1 MGHNDVRTTEGYII
15 KTDEKDDEDL
25 SYCPTNLSN
34 FRLRTKP
41 LKRQIFKKRNNKLI
55 AINMTTF
62 DRLEKKVD
70 NLTEMIRKLSKEN
83 R

>member
-1 MGHNDVRTTEGYII
+1 MGHNDIRTTEGYII
-15 KTDEKDDEDL
+15 KSDEKDDIDL
-25 SYCPTNLSN
+25 SYYSTNLSN
-34 FRLRTKP
+34 FILRTKP
-41 LKRQIFKKRNNKLI
+41 LKKKIFKKRNNKLI

-70 NLTEMIRKLSKEN
+70 NLTEMIKKLSKEN